1 MQSVYLFVDEEPYLY
16 HGENVDM
23 ENLEYIESIN
33 YNYFEKTSRI
43 IYKEFKRKK
52 IKTLQ
57 FQYVFYI
64 VTA

>member
-33 YNYFEKTSRI
+33 YNYFEKH
-43 IYKEFKRKK
+43 
-52 IKTLQ
+52 Q
-57 FQYVFYI
+57 G
-64 VTA
+64 